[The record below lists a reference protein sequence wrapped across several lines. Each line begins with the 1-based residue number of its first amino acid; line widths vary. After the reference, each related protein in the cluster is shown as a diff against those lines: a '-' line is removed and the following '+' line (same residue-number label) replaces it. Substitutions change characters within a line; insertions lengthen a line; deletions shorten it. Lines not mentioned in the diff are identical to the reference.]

1 MTEEQPVELVEE
13 GAAPRA
19 RLGIGNPFYLLAGV
33 MLLLAF
39 LICSCA
45 TLIYFNPYNPL
56 NPYKPPTPRGTEG
69 ATATSTVTPQPTRLA
84 EASPTPS
91 PTPTPFASPTP
102 ELPATPASVADVRF
116 MAEISASPQTLS
128 GRTCEDN
135 SIAGEVKDRD
145 NNPVVGYT
153 IEVSRVDGF
162 RVAVISGSKPEYGAS
177 GWEVLL
183 VNDQG
188 TPEPLHAE
196 YTVRLFDSF
205 GVEVANPIPPGP
217 QTRTSNNCGEG
228 VIYIVYREIPTE

>member
-1 MTEEQPVELVEE
+1 
-13 GAAPRA
+13 
-19 RLGIGNPFYLLAGV
+19 
-33 MLLLAF
+33 
-39 LICSCA
+39 
-45 TLIYFNPYNPL
+45 
-56 NPYKPPTPRGTEG
+56 
-69 ATATSTVTPQPTRLA
+69 
-84 EASPTPS
+84 
-91 PTPTPFASPTP
+91 
-102 ELPATPASVADVRF
+102 

-145 NNPVVGYT
+145 NNPIVGYT
-153 IEVSRVDGF
+153 IEVSRDDGF
-162 RVAVISGSKPEYGAS
+162 RVSIISGSKPEYGAS

-228 VIYIVYREIPTE
+228 VIYIVYREIPGE